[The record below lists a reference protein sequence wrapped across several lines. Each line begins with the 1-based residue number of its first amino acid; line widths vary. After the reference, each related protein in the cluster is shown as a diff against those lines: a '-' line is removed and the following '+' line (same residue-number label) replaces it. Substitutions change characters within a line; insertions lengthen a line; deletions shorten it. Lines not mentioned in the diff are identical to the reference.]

1 MSGPFPLP
9 GEGRFIS
16 QPDTEKNP
24 PRPLPALRKLITI
37 GFPPIPIA
45 DAFPLKKRTPFLLA
59 LMVAVLPFTSAAQV
73 SPDPLLASQIV
84 DRYAEHIFYG
94 SGATGMALVAIDG
107 NQRVFASFGET
118 RPGNN
123 VRPQQDS
130 LIRIA
135 SLSKLMT
142 SEVMVKMAERGQI
155 RLDDPLSKYAPPGA
169 RVPTYNGQPIRLIN
183 LATHTSSLPREQ
195 PGGKPHRPVFVW
207 PTKADRW
214 QWLRGAQ
221 LKAAPGT
228 QAAYSNL
235 AFDLLGDALAKA
247 AGMPYPALLQQ
258 LVTRPLGMKDTTFTP
273 SPDQCQ
279 RLMIAEKGASPCNNT
294 LAAIGSGGVY
304 STPDDMGRWMQQFLN
319 SAVSHRTPQIDRLQT
334 LIYRRDQ
341 LTKVEGMDVPGRA
354 DALGM
359 GWVYMAPK
367 AGHPGIIQKTGGGG
381 GFITYMAMVP
391 QHNVGVFV
399 VVTRSPLTRFTP
411 MSDGVNNMLAELVGN
426 QTGSPMMIGNI
437 R

>member
-1 MSGPFPLP
+1 MLPAPWLPACSCCCSAGITRCVARVCPTREGRSPPISIAKPFPL
-9 GEGRFIS
+9 
-16 QPDTEKNP
+16 N
-24 PRPLPALRKLITI
+24 
-37 GFPPIPIA
+37 
-45 DAFPLKKRTPFLLA
+45 KRTPYLLA
-59 LMVAVLPFTSAAQV
+59 LMVSLLPLKSMAQV
-73 SPDPLLASQIV
+73 APDPLLASQIV

-123 VRPQQDS
+123 VRPQKDS

-142 SEVMVKMAERGQI
+142 SEVMVKLAERGQI
-155 RLDDPLSKYAPPGA
+155 RLDDPLSKYAPPGT
-169 RVPTYNGQPIRLIN
+169 RVPAYNGQPIRLIN
-183 LATHTSSLPREQ
+183 LSTHTSGLPREQ
-195 PGGKPHRPVFVW
+195 PGGKAQRPVFVW
-207 PTKADRW
+207 PTRSERW
-214 QWLRGAQ
+214 TWLSRAN
-221 LKAAPGT
+221 LKTAPGSS
-228 QAAYSNL
+228 AAYSNL
-235 AFDLLGDALAKA
+235 GYDLLGDALSRA
-247 AGMPYPALLQQ
+247 AGTPYPALFQQ
-258 LVTRPLGMKDTTFTP
+258 LITRPLGMKDTTFTP
-273 SPDQCQ
+273 SPEQCG
-279 RLMIAEKGASPCNNT
+279 RLMVAEKGASPCNNT

-319 SAVSHRTPQIDRLQT
+319 SSVNHRTPQIDRLQT

-341 LTKVEGMDVPGRA
+341 LTRVEGMDVPGKA

-359 GWVYMAPK
+359 GWVYMGPK
-367 AGHPGIIQKTGGGG
+367 NGRPGIIQKTGGGG

-426 QTGSPMMIGNI
+426 QTGSPMMVQVI

>member
-1 MSGPFPLP
+1 MLSLMPFA
-9 GEGRFIS
+9 GKA
-16 QPDTEKNP
+16 Q
-24 PRPLPALRKLITI
+24 
-37 GFPPIPIA
+37 IA
-45 DAFPLKKRTPFLLA
+45 
-59 LMVAVLPFTSAAQV
+59 
-73 SPDPLLASQIV
+73 PDPLLSSQIV

-123 VRPQQDS
+123 VRPQKDS

-135 SLSKLMT
+135 SLSKLLT

-155 RLDDPLSKYAPPGA
+155 RLDDPLSKYAPAGA
-169 RVPTYNGQPIRLIN
+169 RVPSYAGQPIRLIN
-183 LATHTSSLPREQ
+183 LSTHTSGLPREQ

-207 PTKADRW
+207 PTRSDRW
-214 QWLRGAQ
+214 QWLAGTK

-228 QAAYSNL
+228 DASYSNL
-235 AFDLLGDALAKA
+235 GYDLLGDALARA

-258 LVTRPLGMKDTTFTP
+258 LITRPLGMKDTTFTP
-273 SPDQCQ
+273 SPEQCD
-279 RLMIAEKGASPCNNT
+279 RLMVAEKGSSPCNNT

-304 STPDDMGRWMQQFLN
+304 STPDDMGRWMQQFLD
-319 SAVSHRTPQIDRLQT
+319 SAISPRSPQVDRMQT

-341 LTKVEGMDVPGRA
+341 LAKVEGMDVPGRA
-354 DALGM
+354 DAIGM
-359 GWVYMAPK
+359 GWVYMGPK
-367 AGHPGIIQKTGGGG
+367 NGRPGIIQKTGGGG

-399 VVTRSPLTRFTP
+399 VITRSPLTRFTA
-411 MSDGVNNMLAELVGN
+411 MSDGVNDMLAELVGN
-426 QTGSPMMIGNI
+426 QNGSPMMVQAI